1 MTALLFLLALSR
13 VEGQAKEEVVDVP
26 GEPLK
31 IPLVHVPV
39 DGSALRP
46 YALAKFETTWKDFA
60 LFYREDSQEKR
71 IIDGITRPSVGKS
84 YFGQVQTPEHLLE
97 EKKPA
102 INMTWHIAMA
112 YCDFLTAKTGR
123 KFRLPTQAEWTRA
136 ARAGDTRDAPGDLKA
151 TAHFGAESTRPPGSL
166 KANAWG
172 LHDLLGNAWE
182 LTLEQRDF
190 GALKAVYMGGAWN
203 SPVAELAYET
213 RQTVKAEWFAADPN
227 RPRSV
232 WWLTSD
238 FCQGFRVA
246 AVDGPEAFT
255 ASKAYAPKVGAKV
268 LKHAEKVVPLS
279 KEERAKVE
287 SKGPELFR
295 AATVEVVN
303 GGERVIE
310 ELELQVYFLTP
321 KGEPH
326 YLEREGLNKPNRPN
340 YTWAHPVM
348 ISSAHAAARK
358 PLAPGESRVFEID
371 VPETT
376 DHPQYVDAGKMGAR
390 VTWVRL
396 K

>member
-1 MTALLFLLALSR
+1 MIGVLLFTLL
-13 VEGQAKEEVVDVP
+13 QAAPKEEVVDVP

-39 DGSALRP
+39 EGSELRP

-71 IIDGITRPSVGKS
+71 IIDGITRPSMGKAF
-84 YFGQVQTPEHLLE
+84 FGQVQTPAHLLE

-102 INMTWHIAMA
+102 INMTWHSAMA
-112 YCDFLTAKTGR
+112 YCDFLTANTGR
-123 KFRLPTQAEWTRA
+123 KFRLPTQAEWERA
-136 ARAGDTRDAPGDLKA
+136 ARAGDAGAAPRELKA
-151 TAHFGAESTRPPGSL
+151 TSHFGAESTLPPGKL

-172 LHDLLGNAWE
+172 LHDMLGNVWE
-182 LTLEQRDF
+182 VALEQRHF
-190 GALKAVYMGGAWN
+190 GALKAVYLGGAWT
-203 SPVAELAYET
+203 STEADLAYAT
-213 RQTVKAEWFAADPN
+213 RQPVKAEWFAADPN

-232 WWLTSD
+232 WWLTSE

-246 AVDGPEAFT
+246 AVDGPDALA
-255 ASKAYAPKVGAKV
+255 ASRAYAPKIGVKA

-279 KEERAKVE
+279 KEEREKVE

-295 AATVEVVN
+295 ALTLEVVN
-303 GGERVIE
+303 RGDRVVE
-310 ELELQVYFLTP
+310 ELELLAYFLTP

-326 YLEREGLNKPNRPN
+326 LLEREGLNKPNRPN
-340 YTWAHPVM
+340 FTWAHPVLA
-348 ISSAHAAARK
+348 SSAHAAARA
-358 PLAPGESRVFEID
+358 PLGPGESRVFEID
-371 VPETT
+371 VPDTT
-376 DHPQYVDAGKMGAR
+376 DDPRYVDPQALGAR

>member
-1 MTALLFLLALSR
+1 MIALLLLAL
-13 VEGQAKEEVVDVP
+13 QAKEEVVDVP

-31 IPLVHVPV
+31 IPLIHVPAE
-39 DGSALRP
+39 GSALRP

-112 YCDFLTAKTGR
+112 YCDWLTAKTGR
-123 KFRLPTQAEWTRA
+123 KFRLPTQAEWERA
-136 ARAGDTRDAPGDLKA
+136 ARAGDGGDAPKDLKA
-151 TAHFGAESTRPPGSL
+151 TARHGSETTLPPGSL

-172 LHDLLGNAWE
+172 LHDLFGNVWE
-182 LTLEQRDF
+182 LGLEQRDF

-203 SPVAELAYET
+203 SPAAELAYER
-213 RQTVKAEWFAADPN
+213 RQPVKAEWFAADPN

-232 WWLTSD
+232 WWLTSE

-246 AVDGPEAFT
+246 AIDGPAELA
-255 ASKAYAPKVGAKV
+255 ASKAYAAKIGVKV
-268 LKHAEKVVPLS
+268 LKHAEKVVPLA
-279 KEERAKVE
+279 KEEREKVE

-295 AATVEVVN
+295 TATVEVVN
-303 GGERVIE
+303 GGDRVVD
-310 ELELQVYFLTP
+310 ELELQVYFMTP

-326 YLEREGLNKPNRPN
+326 FLEKEGLNKPNRPN

-348 ISSAHAAARK
+348 ASSAHAVARK

-376 DHPQYVDAGKMGAR
+376 DHPGYVDAEKLGAG